1 MCRLEGDEAVEKCE
15 RAVGLST
22 PGYWHYPAGG
32 WDQVAEQTE
41 GPDTPVAIAVIR
53 WDERDVGRWTLR
65 AVVERESLMVECGNC
80 WRLVQV
86 DVRTLI
92 GRFGPETEV
101 REVQARM
108 VCRRCGSQRARSL
121 VRLRSAEGAQ
131 AWLPVP
137 PRASR

>member
-1 MCRLEGDEAVEKCE
+1 M
-15 RAVGLST
+15 
-22 PGYWHYPAGG
+22 
-32 WDQVAEQTE
+32 
-41 GPDTPVAIAVIR
+41 AVIR

-65 AVVERESLMVECGNC
+65 TVVEQGSLMVECGNC
-80 WRLVQV
+80 WRLVRM
-86 DVRTLI
+86 DARKLI
-92 GRFGPETEV
+92 ARFGPDAEV

-121 VRLRSAEGAQ
+121 VRLKAARGDQ